1 MDCPSASNGFQADHA
16 RLLTESYHALLGRP
30 LFDGTAK
37 DLYHAPIVVLSHTTD
52 ADPILNYGNLAA
64 QRLWQLSWDELT
76 ALPSRQTAEPMEQA
90 QRDAM
95 FAQMRSKGFIE
106 NYHGIRIGSTGQ
118 RFEIKNAIIWTLH
131 DNSGQK
137 RGEAACFR
145 DVTLL

>member
-16 RLLTESYHALLGRP
+16 RLLTESFHALLGRP

-37 DLYHAPIVVLSHTTD
+37 DLYHAPMVVLSHTTD

-106 NYHGIRIGSTGQ
+106 DYRGIRIGSTGQ

-131 DNSGQK
+131 DNNGQK

-145 DVTLL
+145 DVTFF